1 MSDQT
6 AITPY
11 ARFRD
16 ILKNDDVQ
24 ERFRQLLDK
33 RAPEFL
39 SGLLSLVN
47 AEQKL
52 LECQPAS
59 VLSAA
64 AKAAI
69 LRLPI
74 AKELGF
80 AYIVPFKTT
89 ATFIL
94 GYKGM
99 IQLALR
105 TGQYHAINASE
116 IYEGE
121 EIIVDRLTGGIK
133 LNGKRTGDTI
143 TGYVAYFKL
152 KNGFEKFIYMSKED
166 AERHALRYSKSY
178 QYGMNGGRKESA
190 WFTNFDD
197 MGKKT
202 VLRILL
208 SRYGL
213 MSIEMQDEDAP
224 PFIGVDPRITG
235 EQDIPVPAFDDVL
248 DGHFE
253 DAAEVEVEPVTE
265 PEAEPVSI
273 YDAVIAAGL
282 SENEF
287 AAKNALA
294 KAKPVPTTNDGAV
307 AWMRAYRGWRD
318 IGADSKK
325 AAEYANKGEMPK

>member
-11 ARFRD
+11 SRFRD

-52 LECQPAS
+52 LSCQPS
-59 VLSAA
+59 SILSAA

-80 AYIVPFKTT
+80 AYIVPFKDT

-105 TGQYHAINASE
+105 TGQYHAINAAE

-133 LNGKRTGDTI
+133 LNGKRNGDTV

-152 KNGFEKFIYMSKED
+152 KNGFEKFIYLSKQD
-166 AERHALRYSKSY
+166 TERHALRYSKSY
-178 QYGMNGGRKESA
+178 QYGMNGGKKDSA

-224 PFIGVDPRITG
+224 PLIGNDPRITG

-248 DGHFE
+248 EGHFE
-253 DAAEVEVEPVTE
+253 DAGES
-265 PEAEPVSI
+265 EAEPVTAVNI
-273 YDAVIAAGL
+273 YDAVVVAGL

-294 KAKPVPTTNDGAV
+294 KAKPEPTTGDEAV

>member
-11 ARFRD
+11 SRFRD

-24 ERFRQLLDK
+24 DRFRQLLDK

-47 AEQKL
+47 ADQKL
-52 LECQPAS
+52 LACQPSSILAS
-59 VLSAA
+59 A

-80 AYIVPFKTT
+80 AYIVPFKDS

-94 GYKGM
+94 GYRGM
-99 IQLALR
+99 IQLAIR
-105 TGQYHAINASE
+105 TGQYHAINAAE

-133 LNGKRTGDTI
+133 LNGKRTGDTV

-152 KNGFEKFIYMSKED
+152 KNGFEKFIYLSKED
-166 AERHALRYSKSY
+166 TERHALRYSKAY
-178 QYGMNGGRKESA
+178 QYGVNGGKKDSA

-224 PFIGVDPRITG
+224 PFVASSDPRITG
-235 EQDIPVPAFDDVL
+235 ETGVIMPDFEDVL

-253 DAAEVEVEPVTE
+253 NAPE
-265 PEAEPVSI
+265 PEPTTTESVNI
-273 YDAVIAAGL
+273 YDAVVAAGL

-287 AAKNALA
+287 AAKNAMA
-294 KAKPVPTTNDGAV
+294 KAKPTPATADEAV

-325 AAEYANKGEMPK
+325 AAEYANKGEMPL

>member
-11 ARFRD
+11 SRFRD
-16 ILKNDDVQ
+16 ILKNEDVQ
-24 ERFRQLLDK
+24 DRFKQLLDK

-47 AEQKL
+47 ADQKL
-52 LECQPAS
+52 LACQPSSILA
-59 VLSAA
+59 AA

-80 AYIVPFKTT
+80 AYIVPFKDN

-99 IQLALR
+99 IQLAIR
-105 TGQYHAINASE
+105 TGQYLAINAAE

-121 EIIVDRLTGGIK
+121 EVIVDRLTGAVK
-133 LNGKRTGDTI
+133 MNGKRTGDTV
-143 TGYVAYFKL
+143 TGYIAYFKL
-152 KNGFEKFIYMSKED
+152 RNGFEKFIYLSKED
-166 AERHALRYSKSY
+166 TERHALRYSKSY
-178 QYGMNGGRKESA
+178 QYGVNGGRKDSA
-190 WFTNFDD
+190 WFTNFDE

-202 VLRILL
+202 VLRVLL

-224 PFIGVDPRITG
+224 PFVGQSDPRITG
-235 EQDIPVPAFDDVL
+235 ETGVIMPDFGDVL
-248 DGHFE
+248 DGQFE
-253 DAAEVEVEPVTE
+253 EAAETE
-265 PEAEPVSI
+265 PATQEPANI
-273 YDAVIAAGL
+273 YAAIVAAGL
-282 SENEF
+282 AENEF
-287 AAKNALA
+287 SAKGALA
-294 KAKPVPTTNDGAV
+294 KAKPAQTTHEGAV
-307 AWMRAYRGWRD
+307 AWMKMYRGWRD
-318 IGADSKK
+318 IGADSNK

>member
-11 ARFRD
+11 SRFRD

-24 ERFRQLLDK
+24 DRFRQLLDK

-52 LECQPAS
+52 LSCQPS
-59 VLSAA
+59 SILSAA

-80 AYIVPFKTT
+80 AYIVPFKDT

-105 TGQYHAINASE
+105 TGQYHAINAAE

-133 LNGKRTGDTI
+133 LNGKRTGDTV

-152 KNGFEKFIYMSKED
+152 KNGFEKFIYLSKQD
-166 AERHALRYSKSY
+166 TERHALRYSKSY
-178 QYGMNGGRKESA
+178 QYGMNGGKKDSA

-224 PFIGVDPRITG
+224 PLIGNDPRITG
-235 EQDIPVPAFDDVL
+235 EQDIPVPGFDDVL

-253 DAAEVEVEPVTE
+253 ETTESE
-265 PEAEPVSI
+265 PEPAAVNI
-273 YDAVIAAGL
+273 YDAVVAAGL

-294 KAKPVPTTNDGAV
+294 KAKPMPTTGDEAV